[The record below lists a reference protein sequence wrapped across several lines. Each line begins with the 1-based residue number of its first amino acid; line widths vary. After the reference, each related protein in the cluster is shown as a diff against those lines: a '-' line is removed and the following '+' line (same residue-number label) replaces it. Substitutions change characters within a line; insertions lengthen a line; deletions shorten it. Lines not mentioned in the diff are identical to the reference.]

1 MSWFSLV
8 HRIAVERRIA
18 CARGNERLTVDAPLS
33 RIVFLFFIFACAWGN
48 EMLTVNAPWWPLRN
62 WAFARVM
69 YEWAW
74 QALSKVS
81 VRVYLVYLVYS
92 DAAKEHVSSSS
103 SDMVR
108 VRHSQKSV
116 SECIECI

>member
-1 MSWFSLV
+1 
-8 HRIAVERRIA
+8 
-18 CARGNERLTVDAPLS
+18 
-33 RIVFLFFIFACAWGN
+33 
-48 EMLTVNAPWWPLRN
+48 MLTVNAPWWPLRN

-92 DAAKEHVSSSS
+92 DAV
-103 SDMVR
+103 
-108 VRHSQKSV
+108 
-116 SECIECI
+116 